1 MPNAYTK
8 RPFKT
13 IIVSLIV
20 LTICTST
27 YFFIETIFDQMLFVF
42 SIIIG
47 IILIRNSFQQ
57 DKQVAVMYS
66 LVSKSKN
73 MHSQLE
79 ELNNLKTEFVSLASH
94 QLRSP
99 LAKIQGYSSM
109 ILEEEFGKLPENLK
123 EPLQRIFLSSQN
135 LGSLLNDFLDVAQ
148 IEKGEAVYDLKP
160 LNIVSVLNKVTESFK
175 DVFDNTGIQFKPT
188 YDKNSE
194 VMMLGDARKTESAIS
209 KILDN
214 AIRYTPQGKITLSLA
229 EKGDDLIITIKDTG
243 VGIPQEEIDEL
254 FQKFRRGKNS
264 YNVSVSGSGLGL
276 YVAREIVETQE
287 GRIWLKSEGPGRGT
301 SAFIAFPLLRN

>member
-1 MPNAYTK
+1 MPNTYK
-8 RPFKT
+8 KPPVKT
-13 IIVSLIV
+13 IALSLIV
-20 LTICTST
+20 LAICTT
-27 YFFIETIFDQMLFVF
+27 IYFFIETVFNQILFFF
-42 SIIIG
+42 SIIFG
-47 IILIRNSFQQ
+47 IILIRNLFQQ
-57 DKQVAVMYS
+57 DKQLEVIHS
-66 LVSKSKN
+66 LVYKSKDT
-73 MHSQLE
+73 HSQLK
-79 ELNNLKTEFVSLASH
+79 ELDSLKTEFVSLASH

-109 ILEEEFGKLPENLK
+109 ILEEEFGKLPKNLK
-123 EPLQRIFLSSQN
+123 EPIQRIFLSSQN

-148 IEKGEAVYDLKP
+148 IEKGEAMYDLKP
-160 LNIVSVLNKVTESFK
+160 LNVVSVLNKVSESFK
-175 DVFDNTGIQFKPT
+175 DVFDNTGIKFNPT
-188 YDKNSE
+188 YLPNSE
-194 VMMLGDARKTESAIS
+194 LMMLGDLRKTESAIS

-214 AIRYTPQGKITLSLA
+214 AIRYTPQGEITLSLA

-254 FQKFRRGKNS
+254 FQKFRRGQNS

>member
-1 MPNAYTK
+1 MPSENKK
-8 RPFKT
+8 RSSKT
-13 IIVSLIV
+13 LILALIV
-20 LTICTST
+20 ITICTSV
-27 YFFIETIFDQMLFVF
+27 YFFIESTLDQMLFVF

-47 IILIRNSFQQ
+47 IILIRNSIQEDRQ
-57 DKQVAVMYS
+57 IATVYS
-66 LVSKSKN
+66 LMSKSKN
-73 MHSQLE
+73 IHIQLE

-160 LNIVSVLNKVTESFK
+160 LNAVDVLNKVSENFK
-175 DVFDNTGIQFKPT
+175 DVFDNTGIEFVTT
-188 YDKNSE
+188 YDKTSD

-214 AIRYTPQGKITLSLA
+214 AIRYTPQGKITVSLA
-229 EKGDDLIITIKDTG
+229 EKDNDLIITIKDTG
-243 VGIPQEEIDEL
+243 VGIEQDEIDEL

-276 YVAREIVETQE
+276 YVAREIVEAQE
-287 GRIWLKSEGPGRGT
+287 GRIWLKSEGAGRGT

>member
-1 MPNAYTK
+1 MPNAYK
-8 RPFKT
+8 KPPVKT
-13 IIVSLIV
+13 IALSLTV
-20 LTICTST
+20 LAICTT
-27 YFFIETIFDQMLFVF
+27 IYFFIETVFDQILFFF
-42 SIIIG
+42 SIIFG
-47 IILIRNSFQQ
+47 IILIRNLFQQ
-57 DKQVAVMYS
+57 DKQLEVIHS
-66 LVSKSKN
+66 LVYKSKDT
-73 MHSQLE
+73 HSQLK
-79 ELNNLKTEFVSLASH
+79 ELDSLKTEFVSLASH

-109 ILEEEFGKLPENLK
+109 ILEEEFGKLPKNLK
-123 EPLQRIFLSSQN
+123 EPIQRIFLSSQN

-148 IEKGEAVYDLKP
+148 IEKGEAMYDLKP
-160 LNIVSVLNKVTESFK
+160 LNIVSVLNKVSESFK
-175 DVFDNTGIQFKPT
+175 DVFDNTGIKFNPT
-188 YDKNSE
+188 YLPNSE
-194 VMMLGDARKTESAIS
+194 LMMLGDLRKTESAIS

-214 AIRYTPQGKITLSLA
+214 AIRYTPQGEITLSLA

-254 FQKFRRGKNS
+254 FQKFRRGQNS

>member
-1 MPNAYTK
+1 MPNTYK
-8 RPFKT
+8 KPPVKT
-13 IIVSLIV
+13 IALSLIV
-20 LTICTST
+20 LAICTT
-27 YFFIETIFDQMLFVF
+27 IYFFIETVFDQILFFF
-42 SIIIG
+42 SIIFG
-47 IILIRNSFQQ
+47 IILIRNLFQQ
-57 DKQVAVMYS
+57 DKQLEVIHS
-66 LVSKSKN
+66 LVYKSKDT
-73 MHSQLE
+73 HSQLK
-79 ELNNLKTEFVSLASH
+79 ELDSLKTEFVSLASH

-109 ILEEEFGKLPENLK
+109 ILEEEFGKLPKNLK
-123 EPLQRIFLSSQN
+123 EPIQRIFLSSQN

-148 IEKGEAVYDLKP
+148 IEKGEAMYDLKP
-160 LNIVSVLNKVTESFK
+160 LNIVSVLNKVSESFK
-175 DVFDNTGIQFKPT
+175 DVFDNTGIKFNPT
-188 YDKNSE
+188 YLPNSE
-194 VMMLGDARKTESAIS
+194 LMMLGDLRKTESAIS

-214 AIRYTPQGKITLSLA
+214 AIRYTPQGEITLSLA

-254 FQKFRRGKNS
+254 FQKFRRGQNS